1 MGVPFK
7 APASTFKPVNAPAPA
22 NVPDHA
28 RTEKRQRQVLA
39 LAFSASVLAFPGV
52 ADAAEPSRPR
62 LIETSPEPADAP
74 KPPPST
80 TPTITKANDNKDAE
94 KPSASG
100 YAPASA
106 VIPERRDEVFSD
118 TWWGKTRP
126 VFELHGYFRTRFEFW
141 SNFSLSRHE
150 NAGSDPHNLF
160 PNPVD
165 HSYTDTTGQV
175 RNVGLCVTPTSTAC
189 SNSVAQ
195 FTNMRFR
202 MAPELHIS
210 DNLRILSQVD
220 ALDNV
225 IFGSTPDSL
234 AVKPSATGYTQ
245 AGLNAYAPLAV
256 FSTTQGPPTSGVN
269 SFADSIAVKRV
280 WAEYQT
286 PLGQLRFGRMPNH
299 WGLGMVANAG
309 DGLDS
314 DWQST
319 VDRIMFLSGV
329 KSLDLYFGAMWDY
342 PASGITSQ
350 NAYSIY
356 GGQPYLR
363 ANSVSVDQWGLIVA
377 KRTDPELQ
385 RLKLAQG
392 NVVINGGV
400 YATYRR
406 QALDVANGTNSL
418 SGSFDPTKGTNAGL
432 EYREGKILTPDLWLQ
447 VLWNKMRFEAEF
459 AAIYGEIGGADTHY
473 KDAVNPL
480 AIRQFGLATQ
490 SEAHWMDDKL
500 RFGFGFGWASG
511 DPWQKSLVPTSNGYE
526 QRLGAGALSTFSFH
540 PDYRIDLIFHRNIM
554 TRVQGS
560 YYFRPSVD
568 YDIVRNANGQRFGI
582 GGAAI
587 WTRASE
593 FLQTPGHKR
602 DLGLEFNA
610 QVYFQSRDGSLNDD
624 PNKVG
629 GFFAMLQGGF
639 FLPLGGLN
647 YLPGEQS
654 AISEAKAW
662 EMGPAGALRIFM
674 GVAY

>member
-7 APASTFKPVNAPAPA
+7 ATAFAVHVLVPVNALDQLKCTTRSRPLAF
-22 NVPDHA
+22 
-28 RTEKRQRQVLA
+28 A
-39 LAFSASVLAFPGV
+39 LAVTAALVFPGV
-52 ADAAEPSRPR
+52 ARADEPPRPK
-62 LIETSPEPADAP
+62 LIETAPEPSDAP
-74 KPPPST
+74 HA
-80 TPTITKANDNKDAE
+80 TPTITRTDEAKSAE
-94 KPSASG
+94 KPSNSG
-100 YAPASA
+100 YVPAA
-106 VIPERRDEVFSD
+106 AIIPDNRDEVFSD

-141 SNFSLSRHE
+141 NNFALSRHE

-165 HSYTDTTGQV
+165 HSYTDSTGAT
-175 RNVGLCVTPTSTAC
+175 RNVSLCNNGSSTAC
-189 SNSVAQ
+189 SNRMAQ

-269 SFADSIAVKRV
+269 SFSDSIAVKRV

-350 NAYSIY
+350 TAYSIY

-363 ANSVSVDQWGLIVA
+363 ANSVNVDQWGVIVA
-377 KRTDPELQ
+377 KRTDPEIQ

-406 QALDVANGTNSL
+406 QELDVANGSTPL
-418 SGSFDPTKGTNAGL
+418 SGSFDAKSTNAGL
-432 EYREGKILTPDLWLQ
+432 EYREAKVLTPDLWLQ
-447 VLWNKMRFEAEF
+447 VLWNKLRFEAEF
-459 AAIYGEIGGADTHY
+459 AAIYGEIGNATHY
-473 KDAVNPL
+473 KDALNPL

-490 SEAHWMDDKL
+490 AEGRWMDDKL
-500 RFGFGFGWASG
+500 RIGFGFGWASG

-587 WTRASE
+587 WTRASQ

-629 GFFAMLQGGF
+629 GFFAMLQGGL
-639 FLPLGGLN
+639 FLPLGGLSS
-647 YLPGEQS
+647 LPQEIPTGVDT
-654 AISEAKAW
+654 KAW
-662 EMGPAGALRIFM
+662 EMGPAGALRLFM

>member
-1 MGVPFK
+1 MGARFRTLPFAFASCAAIAFPAVAQADEPTRPK
-7 APASTFKPVNAPAPA
+7 LVEAPAAATEPAPPLT
-22 NVPDHA
+22 VTPV
-28 RTEKRQRQVLA
+28 K
-39 LAFSASVLAFPGV
+39 
-52 ADAAEPSRPR
+52 ADEA
-62 LIETSPEPADAP
+62 
-74 KPPPST
+74 KPTDKS
-80 TPTITKANDNKDAE
+80 
-94 KPSASG
+94 SGSG
-100 YAPASA
+100 YTLPTSI
-106 VIPERRDEVFSD
+106 VPERSDEVYSD

-126 VFELHGYFRTRFEFW
+126 VFELHGYFRTRFELW
-141 SNFSLSRHE
+141 NNFALSRHE
-150 NAGSDPHNLF
+150 NAGADPHNLF
-160 PNPVD
+160 PNPID
-165 HSYTDTTGQV
+165 HSYTDSTGTP
-175 RNVGLCVTPTSTAC
+175 RNVNLCTGSASPAC
-189 SNSVAQ
+189 SNKMLQ

-202 MAPELHIS
+202 MAPELHVS

-225 IFGSTPDSL
+225 VFGSTPDS
-234 AVKPSATGYTQ
+234 VGVRPSATGYAQ
-245 AGLNAYAPLAV
+245 SGLNAYAPLAV

-269 SFADSIAVKRV
+269 ALGDSIAVKRV

-299 WGLGMVANAG
+299 WGLGMLANAG

-319 VDRIMFLSGV
+319 VDRIMFISGV

-350 NAYSIY
+350 TAYSIY

-363 ANSVSVDQWGLIVA
+363 ANSVSVDQWGLLVA
-377 KRTDPELQ
+377 KRTDPEVQ
-385 RLKLAQG
+385 RLRLAQG
-392 NVVINGGV
+392 NLVVNGGV
-400 YATYRR
+400 YATYR
-406 QALDVANGTNSL
+406 QQNLDVAAGSTPL
-418 SGSFDPTKGTNAGL
+418 SGTFGVTSGKDNGL
-432 EYREGKILTPDLWLQ
+432 ESRGAKVFTPDVWLQ
-447 VLWNKMRFEAEF
+447 VLWNKVRFEAEF
-459 AAIYGEIGGADTHY
+459 AAMYGELGSSPY

-490 SEAHWMDDKL
+490 TEYRAFDDKL
-500 RFGFGFGWASG
+500 RVQFGFGWASG
-511 DPWQKSLVPTSNGYE
+511 DPWQKSLVPTSAGYE

-554 TRVQGS
+554 SRVQGS

-582 GGAAI
+582 GSAII
-587 WTRASE
+587 WTRASD

-602 DLGLEFNA
+602 DLGVEVDA

-629 GFFAMLQGGF
+629 GFFAMLQSGLF
-639 FLPLGGLN
+639 FPLGGLS
-647 YLPGEQS
+647 YLPGEQT
-654 AISEAKAW
+654 AIADTKAW
-662 EMGPAGALRIFM
+662 EMGPAFALRVLM